1 MTIREARIEDM
12 KAVLGLIHELA
23 VFEKEAG
30 AVEITLED
38 LKRDG
43 FGENPLFHCFVAEV
57 NQQIEGMALVYPRYS
72 TWKGPTI
79 HLEDLIVRDGSR
91 GNGFGMALLTE
102 VIKYGAKR
110 GVKRIEWAVLDWNK
124 PAVSF
129 YEQNGA
135 NILRDWDIVQMDEQ
149 GIKKFISKL

>member
-1 MTIREARIEDM
+1 MIIRAAGIDDM

-23 VFEKEAG
+23 VFEKELG
-30 AVEITLED
+30 AVDITVDD
-38 LKRDG
+38 LIRDG

-57 NQQIEGMALVYPRYS
+57 NKQIEGMALVYSRYS

-79 HLEDLIVRDGSR
+79 HLEDLVVRDGSR
-91 GNGFGMALLTE
+91 GKGLGMALLTE
-102 VIKYGAKR
+102 VIKYGAKK

-135 NILRDWDIVQMDEQ
+135 KIMRDWDIVQMDEE